1 MIGSGRARTGR
12 PRQGSPREGRSKK
25 LCIRVRE
32 GDLRMLEAVAKYY
45 DISKTDF
52 IISAILSEFRAIKN
66 DEN

>member
-1 MIGSGRARTGR
+1 
-12 PRQGSPREGRSKK
+12 
-25 LCIRVRE
+25 
-32 GDLRMLEAVAKYY
+32 MLEAVAKYY

>member
-12 PRQGSPREGRSKK
+12 PKHGSPREGRSKK
-25 LCIRVRE
+25 LCIRVKE
-32 GDLRMLEAVAKYY
+32 GDLRMLETVAKYY